1 MLSLFKSMMKHLCF
15 SLLLLNVHART
26 HNEASGDAASIRFAT
41 LDSMVRFN
49 AYNAE
54 LPSHSTSTSSPTDG
68 VVTLSV
74 AGRESESIQLLL
86 RLAPSATLNT
96 TATIRLVATYGLQ
109 IALLST
115 VVLHCFGWCIK
126 KMCLFFIFFPID
138 SGSALFL

>member
-1 MLSLFKSMMKHLCF
+1 MMKHLCF

-54 LPSHSTSTSSPTDG
+54 LPSHSTSTTEG

-96 TATIRLVATYGLQ
+96 TATIRLVTTYGLQ

-115 VVLHCFGWCIK
+115 VVLHVSIK
-126 KMCLFFIFFPID
+126 AIH
-138 SGSALFL
+138 